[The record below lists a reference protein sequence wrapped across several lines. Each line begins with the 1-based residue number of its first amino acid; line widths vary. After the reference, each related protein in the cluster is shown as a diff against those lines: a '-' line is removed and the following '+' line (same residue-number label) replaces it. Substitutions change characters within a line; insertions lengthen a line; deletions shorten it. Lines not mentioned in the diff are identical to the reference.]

1 MSGYVLLK
9 VQICAPHTIAGN
21 FWFRPPCFPGFIRN
35 FSGEIQI
42 YCRETTEIDIVVK
55 SPLGTVDLLPVGE
68 INMGQRLPLLQKR
81 RDELVQFFQGFRRLI
96 DSGSGERF
104 DVLVG
109 IICEFCPVE
118 EEIMGAGTQLRTAV
132 ADIRGLKK
140 PGTEPGRKVWAVK
153 RSPFQS

>member
-21 FWFRPPCFPGFIRN
+21 FWFRPPFFPGFIRN

-96 DSGSGERF
+96 DSGSGRRF
-104 DVLVG
+104 DLLIG
-109 IICEFCPVE
+109 IFCVFCPIKIEV
-118 EEIMGAGTQLRTAV
+118 MGTSTQFRTAV
-132 ADIRGLKK
+132 ANVRRL
-140 PGTEPGRKVWAVK
+140 
-153 RSPFQS
+153 